1 MTESSVQFDEVAVQT
16 KNGLRRAFVVLPVG
30 TITLGAD
37 RLRAMERGEYWS
49 AIDHQII
56 HAARTWPRAIHG
68 VIFRAKGQGPEDVWR
83 FGDDLDDDMATHLAA
98 RLLRTHVLMVKE
110 LAPLGLHSMFGV
122 DFGPREQVAHER
134 GLELVAD
141 QLARE
146 MDRAEPG
153 LRPLLRLDQWLVER
167 NATWTAMTFDEFVAT
182 KLEALLVSGERQY
195 KQLQR
200 MVGRLPTQPF

>member
-1 MTESSVQFDEVAVQT
+1 MSDATIHFDETSVHT
-16 KNGLRRAFVVLPVG
+16 KNGLRRALVVMPVG
-30 TITLGAD
+30 AITLGLE
-37 RLRAMERGEYWS
+37 RLQAMERGEHWS
-49 AIDHQII
+49 AIDHQIL
-56 HAARTWPRAIHG
+56 HGARTWPRAIHAL
-68 VIFRAKGQGPEDVWR
+68 VFRAKGQGPADVWR
-83 FGDDLDDDMATHLAA
+83 FGDDLDDDKATQLAS

-110 LAPLGLHSMFGV
+110 LAPQGLHSMFGV

-134 GLELVAD
+134 ALDLVAD

-146 MDRAEPG
+146 MDRAEPS

-167 NATWTAMTFDEFVAT
+167 NATWTAMTYDEFVAT

-200 MVGRLPTQPF
+200 MVGRLPTQPL

>member
-1 MTESSVQFDEVAVQT
+1 MSEASVHFDEVAVQT
-16 KNGLRRAFVVLPVG
+16 KNGLRRALVAVPVG
-30 TITLGAD
+30 TITLDLA
-37 RLRAMERGEYWS
+37 RLRAMERGEHWS
-49 AIDHQII
+49 PIDQLILHT
-56 HAARTWPRAIHG
+56 ARTWPRPIHG
-68 VIFRAKGQGPEDVWR
+68 LIFRAKGAGPADVWR
-83 FGDDLDDDMATHLAA
+83 FDDDLDDDTATQLAC

-110 LAPLGLHSMFGV
+110 LAPLGIHSMFGV

-134 GLELVAD
+134 GLEAVAD

-167 NATWTAMTFDEFVAT
+167 NATWTAMTFDEFVGT

-195 KQLQR
+195 RQLQR

>member
-1 MTESSVQFDEVAVQT
+1 MAEAGVQFDEVEVQT
-16 KNGLRRAFVVLPVG
+16 KNGLRRALVVFPVG
-30 TITLGAD
+30 TITLD
-37 RLRAMERGEYWS
+37 LERLRAMERGEYWS
-49 AIDHQII
+49 AVDQQIL
-56 HAARTWPRAIHG
+56 HAARTWPRPIHG
-68 VIFRAKGQGPEDVWR
+68 MIFRARGAGPADIWR
-83 FGDDLDDDMATHLAA
+83 FGDDLDDERATQLAT

-110 LAPLGLHSMFGV
+110 LAPLGMHSMFGV

-134 GLELVAD
+134 GLEIVAD
-141 QLARE
+141 SLARE

-167 NATWTAMTFDEFVAT
+167 NATWTAMTFEEFVAT

-195 KQLQR
+195 RQLQR